1 MHLSS
6 TSRTLALLVML
17 SAPLAPRALNAQ
29 GSPQT
34 QQLPNIPLFTWNDAW
49 LAGAFVLGTVALRP
63 TDEVLARRLQNPNNQ
78 ANTFFNGVATTV
90 TQITE
95 PGSFIIGGSLYAIG
109 RLSKQNEMA
118 DLGLHGTEAIVVGSA
133 FAMVLKGAFG
143 RARPYVKPQTDS
155 TRFDASS
162 WQFGRGYAKEE
173 YRSFPSGHTV
183 AAFAAAAAV
192 SNEASRWLPEWKWAI
207 GTVMYGGAALV
218 GLSRMYNN
226 RHWASDVM
234 MGAAIGTFAGN
245 KVVRYHHRTN
255 PANKFDKWLL
265 HASASIAPSPQGGMA
280 VSWSIAP
287 GF

>member
-1 MHLSS
+1 
-6 TSRTLALLVML
+6 ML
-17 SAPLAPRALNAQ
+17 SASVAPRTSTAQ
-29 GSPQT
+29 GSAPP
-34 QQLPNIPLFTWNDAW
+34 QQLPNVPLFTLNDAW
-49 LAGAFVLGTVALRP
+49 LAGAFVLGTIALRP
-63 TDEVLARRLQNPNNQ
+63 TDEVFARRLQNPNNQ
-78 ANTFFNGVATTV
+78 ANKFFSGVATTV

-95 PGSFIIGGSLYAIG
+95 PGSFIIGTSFYIIG
-109 RLSKQNEMA
+109 RASKQKDLA
-118 DLGLHGTEAIVVGSA
+118 DLGLHGTEAIVVGSV
-133 FAMVLKGAFG
+133 FASALKGAFG
-143 RARPYVKPQTDS
+143 RARPYVKPPTDS
-155 TRFDASS
+155 TGFDASS
-162 WQFGRGYAKEE
+162 WQFGRGWAKDQ

-192 SNEASRWLPEWKWAI
+192 SNESSRWWPEYKWYV

-255 PANKFDKWLL
+255 PNNRFDKWLL
-265 HASASIAPSPQGGMA
+265 SASITPSAGGGMA
-280 VSWSIAP
+280 VSWSIMP

>member
-6 TSRTLALLVML
+6 TSRILVLLVSL
-17 SAPLAPRALNAQ
+17 SAPLVPRTLNAQ
-29 GSPQT
+29 GTPQ
-34 QQLPNIPLFTWNDAW
+34 QQLPDVPLFTWNDAW

-63 TDEVLARRLQNPNNQ
+63 TDEVFARRLQNPNNQ
-78 ANTFFNGVATTV
+78 ANTFFNGLATTV

-109 RLSKQNEMA
+109 RLSKQHEMA

-133 FAMVLKGAFG
+133 FAMGLKGVFG
-143 RARPYVKPQTDS
+143 RARPYVKPPTDS
-155 TRFDASS
+155 TGFDASS
-162 WQFGRGYAKEE
+162 WQFGRGFAKEQ

-207 GTVMYGGAALV
+207 GTAMYGGAALV

-255 PANKFDKWLL
+255 PNNRFDKWLL
-265 HASASIAPSPQGGMA
+265 SASITPSADGGLA
-280 VSWSIAP
+280 LSWSIMP

>member
-1 MHLSS
+1 VHLL
-6 TSRTLALLVML
+6 SRPRAIALLLALSASGLDSL
-17 SAPLAPRALNAQ
+17 GAQSAPPA
-29 GSPQT
+29 
-34 QQLPNIPLFTWNDAW
+34 QQLPNVPLFTVDDAW
-49 LAGAFVLGTVALRP
+49 LAGVFVLGTVALRP
-63 TDEVLARRLQNPNNQ
+63 TDEAFARRLQNPNNQ
-78 ANTFFNGVATTV
+78 ANKFFNGLATTV

-155 TRFDASS
+155 TVFNASS
-162 WQFGRGYAKEE
+162 WQFGRGYAKEQ

-207 GTVMYGGAALV
+207 GTAMYGGAVLV

-255 PANKFDKWLL
+255 PENKFDKWLL
-265 HASASIAPSPQGGMA
+265 HASASITPSPQGGMT
-280 VSWSIAP
+280 VSWSLVP